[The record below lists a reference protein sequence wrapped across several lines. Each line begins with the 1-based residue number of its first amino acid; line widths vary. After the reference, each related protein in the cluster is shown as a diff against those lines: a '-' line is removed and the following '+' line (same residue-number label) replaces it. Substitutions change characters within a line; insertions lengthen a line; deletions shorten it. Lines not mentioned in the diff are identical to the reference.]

1 MLLRKPHDLNGQIN
15 SVFIRPFAGFRKLF
29 RRNSTIQMAKPCGVN
44 HVATGVDGNS
54 HQPGLFAAVPAKGGK
69 CAVGLD
75 KGFLYRVL
83 GQRGIVQL
91 DIAQAKQIGLVLFNQ
106 SDEPLPGVFI
116 CDDRHVRITSYT
128 L

>member
-1 MLLRKPHDLNGQIN
+1 
-15 SVFIRPFAGFRKLF
+15 
-29 RRNSTIQMAKPCGVN
+29 MAKPCGVN

-54 HQPGLFAAVPAKGGK
+54 HQPCLFAAVPAKTGNE
-69 CAVGLD
+69 AVGLD

-106 SDEPLPGVFI
+106 SDEPLPGRFSFFAMMTAMCASPPILYRRCGRTV
-116 CDDRHVRITSYT
+116 CSDSY
-128 L
+128 